1 MTLRRSP
8 KAKTAKSPAR
18 TPTTRAR
25 AKASAST
32 PVTPVVTTVQ
42 LVTPSG
48 PITLPWPAVG
58 SKALETLQQH
68 AIEWNHVIRN
78 RTRWIRSKT
87 RAAEQDE
94 RARAFLSEIGIK
106 EPQRRWLAEAGTVCV
121 SIPYLTEQLGWE
133 ARILPWE
140 FLISAGTRDLRT
152 DAVVVTR
159 WLTRASAAGPPRL
172 DTVLFVESAPGKRL
186 QDWDFESER
195 RLVERYTKAKTF
207 ERLIS
212 PTLEKLSARIQDL
225 KPGIIHLAGFDTHQ
239 GLELVK
245 DPRASEIV
253 DGYVLAAQGGVHP
266 VPAAELARAVCSG
279 AHKPSVVFCNIWN
292 SAARVAPLLVA
303 AGATS
308 AIGFQD
314 GMDDALA
321 EIFLGSF
328 YERLGETSRVDAGFT
343 AGWDALLAQP
353 KPLRGTGI
361 VLWRGGVNA
370 QISLAGV
377 QPAAPAP
384 VEVPALLPSNT
395 TAHQAQELIAFTVEP
410 EAQFSYGLLHNNR
423 DLFRRFIIR
432 NLCSAPIHGLEV
444 FVELHSNDGTY
455 PYRQSVSLDG
465 PVRDLT
471 RDIRI
476 ALTSNLARTLDELLR
491 TSLYVRVTWGPHE
504 IFSQTFPVTLA
515 PVDQWADTDTDR
527 CFLPSYVFPRDRAV
541 ASVIRNAEQFV
552 TTLRDDPTA
561 GFDGYQSL
569 DPSLADPA
577 AHVDAQVQALWYSVV
592 YRVPASYIN
601 PPPTYAVASQRI
613 RTPSEIVSGGYGT
626 CIDLAL
632 MFAGCLEAVEIH
644 PVIFLLNDHA
654 FPGYWRT
661 DRARES
667 FLRALEKLAGAS
679 DRPVDGALGDGSA
692 ASQRPDVPWS
702 LDAEALDLIVA
713 AIKGNRLIPLE
724 SVGLTRRSSFAD
736 AIYEGREYFTV
747 EERARFLVMLDLKTA
762 REQGVTPIP
771 LGARLQLP

>member
-1 MTLRRSP
+1 MSLRRSP
-8 KAKTAKSPAR
+8 KAKVAKAAAK

-25 AKASAST
+25 AKAPTRT
-32 PVTPVVTTVQ
+32 PVPPVVTSVQ
-42 LVTPSG
+42 LLTPSG
-48 PITLPWPAVG
+48 TITLPWPAPG
-58 SKALETLQQH
+58 SKALATLQQH
-68 AIEWNHVIRN
+68 SIEWNHVIRN
-78 RTRWIRSKT
+78 RTRWIRSKD
-87 RAAEQDE
+87 RSADQDE
-94 RARAFLSEIGIK
+94 RARAFLHGIGIK

-121 SIPYLTEQLGWE
+121 CIQYLSEQLGWE

-152 DAVVVTR
+152 GVVVVTR
-159 WLTRASAAGPPRL
+159 WLTRSQAAGPPRL
-172 DTVLFVESAPGKRL
+172 DTVLFVESAPGKLL
-186 QDWDFESER
+186 QDWDFKSER

-207 ERLIS
+207 ERLVS
-212 PTLEKLSARIQDL
+212 PTLDKLSMRIQDL
-225 KPGIIHLAGFDTHQ
+225 KPGIVHLAGFDTHQ

-245 DPRASEIV
+245 DPRASDIV
-253 DGYVLAAQGGVHP
+253 DGYLLAAAGGVHP
-266 VPAAELARAVCSG
+266 VSAAELARAVCSG
-279 AHKPSVVFCNIWN
+279 AHKPTVVFCNIWN

-314 GMDDALA
+314 GMDDGLA

-328 YERLGETSRVDAGFT
+328 YERLGETQLVDAGFN
-343 AGWDALLAQP
+343 AGWDALRAQP
-353 KPLRGTGI
+353 KLLRGTGI
-361 VLWRGGVNA
+361 VLWRGGVSS

-377 QPAAPAP
+377 QPSPPAP
-384 VEVPALLPSNT
+384 TQPPALLPSDT

-410 EAQFSYGLLHNNR
+410 EVQFSYGLLHNNR

-432 NLCSAPIHGLEV
+432 NLGTAPIHGLEV

-455 PYRQSVSLDG
+455 PYRLNVSLNG

-504 IFSQTFPVTLA
+504 VFSQTFPVTLA
-515 PVDQWADTDTDR
+515 PVDQWADTDADR
-527 CFLPSYVFPRDRAV
+527 CFLPSFVFPRDRAV

-569 DPSLADPA
+569 DASLADPA
-577 AHVDAQVQALWYSVV
+577 ANVDHQVQALWYSVV

-613 RTPSEIVSGGYGT
+613 RTPSEIVAGGYGT

-632 MFAGCLEAVEIH
+632 MFAACLEAVEIY

-661 DRARES
+661 DRARTS
-667 FLRALEKLAGAS
+667 FLRAQEKLASVPDGA
-679 DRPVDGALGDGSA
+679 VDGALGDGSA
-692 ASQRPDVPWS
+692 ASQRPDVAWS
-702 LDAEALDLIVA
+702 FDAEAIDLIVA

-747 EERARFLVMLDLKTA
+747 KERPRFLAMLDLKTA

-771 LGARLQLP
+771 LGARLQLS